1 MKNQKQKIAIFGAN
15 GSIGQALCAHYQK
28 QSDVYAFTRN
38 DFDIDE
44 SGLVKILLDDFN
56 EDSVFQAANKF
67 DNDFFDKIIVSI
79 GILHNK
85 SFMPEKRIEEVSSD
99 QFLETIRI
107 NTLIPTL
114 IAKSFYKKLKKNDK
128 STLVFLSARVGSIT
142 DNRSGGWYSY
152 RASKAALNMV
162 IKNLSIE
169 LRRYNKELVVIGL
182 HPGTVDSRL
191 SQPFQKNLED
201 SKIFSADFSVLKLSS
216 VIDSLDID
224 DSGKCIAWDGEDI
237 LP

>member
-1 MKNQKQKIAIFGAN
+1 MNNQKQKIAIFGAN
-15 GSIGQALCAHYQK
+15 GTIGQALCAHYQK

-79 GILHNK
+79 GILHNE

-114 IAKSFYKKLKKNDK
+114 IARSFYKKLKKNDK
-128 STLVFLSARVGSIT
+128 STLAFLSARVGSIT

-182 HPGTVDSRL
+182 HPGTVDSHL

>member
-1 MKNQKQKIAIFGAN
+1 MKKQKQKIAIFGAN

-79 GILHNK
+79 GILHNE

-99 QFLETIRI
+99 QFLEIIRI
-107 NTLIPTL
+107 NTLVPTL
-114 IAKSFYKKLKKNDK
+114 IAKNFYKKLKKNDK

>member
-79 GILHNK
+79 GILHNE

-128 STLVFLSARVGSIT
+128 STLAFLSARIGSIA

-182 HPGTVDSRL
+182 HPGTVDSLL

>member
-1 MKNQKQKIAIFGAN
+1 MNNQKQKIAIFGAS

-79 GILHNK
+79 GILHNED
-85 SFMPEKRIEEVSSD
+85 FMPEKRIEEISSD
-99 QFLETIRI
+99 QFLETVRI

-128 STLVFLSARVGSIT
+128 ATLAFLSARVGSIT

>member
-1 MKNQKQKIAIFGAN
+1 MNDEIEKVAIFGAN
-15 GSIGQALCAHYQK
+15 GSIGRAFCAHYQNK
-28 QSDVYAFTRN
+28 SNVYAFSRD
-38 DFDIDE
+38 DFDIDIN
-44 SGLVKILLDDFN
+44 GLEKILLDDYKQ
-56 EDSVFQAANKF
+56 ETLLDSANSF
-67 DNDFFDKIIVSI
+67 ENDFFDKIIISI
-79 GILHNK
+79 GILHDK
-85 SFMPEKRIEEVSSD
+85 DFMPEKRIEDFSSD
-99 QFLETIRI
+99 QFLETIRV

-114 IAKSFYKKLKKNDK
+114 IAKNFYKKLKKNDR
-128 STLVFLSARVGSIT
+128 STLAFLSARVGSIS

-152 RASKAALNMV
+152 RASKAALNMMV
-162 IKNLSIE
+162 MNLSIE
-169 LRRYNKELVVIGL
+169 LGRYNKELAVIGL

>member
-28 QSDVYAFTRN
+28 ESNVYAFTRN
-38 DFDIDE
+38 DFDINN
-44 SGLVKILLDDFN
+44 SGLEKILLDDYK
-56 EDSVFQAANKF
+56 EETLLQSASKF
-67 DNDFFDKIIVSI
+67 ENDFFNKIIVCI
-79 GILHNK
+79 GILHDKN
-85 SFMPEKRIEEVSSD
+85 FMPEKRIEDFSSD
-99 QFLETIRI
+99 QFIETIRI

-114 IAKSFYKKLKKNDK
+114 IAKVFYKKLKKKDK
-128 STLVFLSARVGSIT
+128 SSLAFLSARVGSIT

-152 RASKAALNMV
+152 RASKAALNMIV
-162 IKNLSIE
+162 KNLSIE
-169 LRRYNKELVVIGL
+169 LGRYNRELSVIGL
-182 HPGTVDSRL
+182 HPGTVDSHL

-216 VIDSLDID
+216 VIDSLDIK
-224 DSGKCIAWDGEDI
+224 DSGKCIAWDGEEI

>member
-1 MKNQKQKIAIFGAN
+1 MKKQKQKIAIFGAN

-79 GILHNK
+79 GILHNE

-114 IAKSFYKKLKKNDK
+114 IARSFYKKLKKNDK
-128 STLVFLSARVGSIT
+128 STLAFLSARVGSIT

-182 HPGTVDSRL
+182 HPGTVDSLL

>member
-1 MKNQKQKIAIFGAN
+1 MNDQKQKIAIFGAN

-79 GILHNK
+79 GILHNED
-85 SFMPEKRIEEVSSD
+85 FMPEKRIEEISSD

-128 STLVFLSARVGSIT
+128 STLAFLSARIGSIT

-169 LRRYNKELVVIGL
+169 LRRYNKESVVIGL

>member
-79 GILHNK
+79 GILHNE

-114 IAKSFYKKLKKNDK
+114 IARSFYKKLKKNDK
-128 STLVFLSARVGSIT
+128 STLAFLSARVGSIT

-182 HPGTVDSRL
+182 HPGTVDSLL

>member
-79 GILHNK
+79 GILHNE

-114 IAKSFYKKLKKNDK
+114 IARSFYKKLKKNDK
-128 STLVFLSARVGSIT
+128 ATLAFLSARVGSIT

>member
-1 MKNQKQKIAIFGAN
+1 MNNQKQKIAIFGAS

-79 GILHNK
+79 GILHNED
-85 SFMPEKRIEEVSSD
+85 FMPEKRIEEISSD
-99 QFLETIRI
+99 QFLEIIRI
-107 NTLIPTL
+107 NTLVPTL
-114 IAKSFYKKLKKNDK
+114 IARSFYKKLKKNDK
-128 STLVFLSARVGSIT
+128 SILAFLSARVGSIT

>member
-44 SGLVKILLDDFN
+44 SGLVKILLDDFS

-67 DNDFFDKIIVSI
+67 DSDFFDKIIVSI
-79 GILHNK
+79 GILHNED
-85 SFMPEKRIEEVSSD
+85 FMPEKRIEEISSD
-99 QFLETIRI
+99 QFLETVRI

-114 IAKSFYKKLKKNDK
+114 IARSFYKKLKKNDK
-128 STLVFLSARVGSIT
+128 STLAFLSARVGSIT

>member
-1 MKNQKQKIAIFGAN
+1 MKKQKIAIFGAN

-79 GILHNK
+79 GILHNED
-85 SFMPEKRIEEVSSD
+85 FMPEKRIEEISSD
-99 QFLETIRI
+99 QFLETVRI

-114 IAKSFYKKLKKNDK
+114 IARSFYKKLKKNDK
-128 STLVFLSARVGSIT
+128 STLAFLSARVGSIT

>member
-79 GILHNK
+79 GILHNED
-85 SFMPEKRIEEVSSD
+85 FMPEKRIEEISSD
-99 QFLETIRI
+99 QFLEIIRI
-107 NTLIPTL
+107 NTLVPTL
-114 IAKSFYKKLKKNDK
+114 IARSFYKKLKKNDK
-128 STLVFLSARVGSIT
+128 STLAFLSARVGSIT

-169 LRRYNKELVVIGL
+169 LRRYNKESVVIGL
-182 HPGTVDSRL
+182 HPGTVDSLL

>member
-1 MKNQKQKIAIFGAN
+1 MNDQKQKIAIFGAN

-79 GILHNK
+79 GILHNE

-107 NTLIPTL
+107 NTLLPTL
-114 IAKSFYKKLKKNDK
+114 IARSFYKKLKKNDK
-128 STLVFLSARVGSIT
+128 STLAFLSARVGSIT

-182 HPGTVDSRL
+182 HPGTVDSHL

-216 VIDSLDID
+216 VIDSLSVES
-224 DSGKCIAWDGEDI
+224 SGKCIDWEGKVVS
-237 LP
+237 P

>member
-15 GSIGQALCAHYQK
+15 GSIGQALCAHYKK

-79 GILHNK
+79 GILHNE

-114 IAKSFYKKLKKNDK
+114 IARSFYKKLKKNDK
-128 STLVFLSARVGSIT
+128 STLAFLSARVGSIT

-216 VIDSLDID
+216 VIDSLSVES
-224 DSGKCIAWDGEDI
+224 SGKCIDWEGKVVS
-237 LP
+237 P

>member
-1 MKNQKQKIAIFGAN
+1 MKDKKQKIAIFGAN

-79 GILHNK
+79 GILHNER
-85 SFMPEKRIEEVSSD
+85 FMPEKRIEEFSSD
-99 QFLETIRI
+99 QFLEIIRI
-107 NTLIPTL
+107 NTLVPTL
-114 IAKSFYKKLKKNDK
+114 IARSFYKKLKKNDK
-128 STLVFLSARVGSIT
+128 STLAFLSARVGSIT

>member
-79 GILHNK
+79 GILHNER
-85 SFMPEKRIEEVSSD
+85 FMPEKRIEEVSSD
-99 QFLETIRI
+99 QFLEIIRI
-107 NTLIPTL
+107 NTLVPTL
-114 IAKSFYKKLKKNDK
+114 IARSFYKKLKKNDK
-128 STLVFLSARVGSIT
+128 STLAFLSARVGSIT

>member
-1 MKNQKQKIAIFGAN
+1 MNNQKQKIAIFGAN
-15 GSIGQALCAHYQK
+15 GTIGQALCAHYQK

-44 SGLVKILLDDFN
+44 SGLVKILLDDFD

-79 GILHNK
+79 GILHNE

-99 QFLETIRI
+99 QFLEIIRI
-107 NTLIPTL
+107 NTLVPTL
-114 IAKSFYKKLKKNDK
+114 IARSFYKKLKKNDK
-128 STLVFLSARVGSIT
+128 STLAFLSARVGSIT

-182 HPGTVDSRL
+182 HPGTVDSLL

>member
-1 MKNQKQKIAIFGAN
+1 MNNQKQKIAIFGAS

-79 GILHNK
+79 GILHNED
-85 SFMPEKRIEEVSSD
+85 FMPEKRIEEISSD
-99 QFLETIRI
+99 QFLETLRI

-114 IAKSFYKKLKKNDK
+114 IARSFYKKLKKNDK
-128 STLVFLSARVGSIT
+128 STLAFLSARVGSIT

-169 LRRYNKELVVIGL
+169 LRRYNKESVVIGL

>member
-1 MKNQKQKIAIFGAN
+1 MNDQKQKIAIFGAN
-15 GSIGQALCAHYQK
+15 GTIGQALCAHYQK

-79 GILHNK
+79 GILHNED
-85 SFMPEKRIEEVSSD
+85 FMPEKRIEEISSD
-99 QFLETIRI
+99 QFLEIIRI
-107 NTLIPTL
+107 NTLVPTL
-114 IAKSFYKKLKKNDK
+114 IARSFYKKLKKNDK
-128 STLVFLSARVGSIT
+128 ATLAFLSARVGSIT

>member
-1 MKNQKQKIAIFGAN
+1 MNNQKQKIAIFGAS

-79 GILHNK
+79 GILHNER
-85 SFMPEKRIEEVSSD
+85 FMPEKRIEEVSSD
-99 QFLETIRI
+99 QFLEIIRI
-107 NTLIPTL
+107 NTLLPTL
-114 IAKSFYKKLKKNDK
+114 IARSFYKKLKKNDK
-128 STLVFLSARVGSIT
+128 STLAFLSARVGSIT

-182 HPGTVDSRL
+182 HPGTVDSHL

>member
-1 MKNQKQKIAIFGAN
+1 VKNQKQKIAIFGAN

-79 GILHNK
+79 GILHNER
-85 SFMPEKRIEEVSSD
+85 FMPEKRIEEVSSD
-99 QFLETIRI
+99 QFLEIIRI
-107 NTLIPTL
+107 NTLVPTL
-114 IAKSFYKKLKKNDK
+114 IARSFYKKLKKNDK
-128 STLVFLSARVGSIT
+128 STLAFLSARVGSIT

>member
-1 MKNQKQKIAIFGAN
+1 
-15 GSIGQALCAHYQK
+15 
-28 QSDVYAFTRN
+28 
-38 DFDIDE
+38 
-44 SGLVKILLDDFN
+44 
-56 EDSVFQAANKF
+56 
-67 DNDFFDKIIVSI
+67 
-79 GILHNK
+79 
-85 SFMPEKRIEEVSSD
+85 
-99 QFLETIRI
+99 
-107 NTLIPTL
+107 
-114 IAKSFYKKLKKNDK
+114 
-128 STLVFLSARVGSIT
+128 
-142 DNRSGGWYSY
+142 
-152 RASKAALNMV
+152 MV

-169 LRRYNKELVVIGL
+169 LRRYNKESVVIGL

>member
-79 GILHNK
+79 GILHNE

-99 QFLETIRI
+99 QFLEIIRI
-107 NTLIPTL
+107 NTLVPTL
-114 IAKSFYKKLKKNDK
+114 IARSFYKKLKKNDK
-128 STLVFLSARVGSIT
+128 STLAFLSARVGSIT

>member
-1 MKNQKQKIAIFGAN
+1 MNNQKQKIAIFGAN

-79 GILHNK
+79 GILHNED
-85 SFMPEKRIEEVSSD
+85 FMPEKRIEEISSD

-114 IAKSFYKKLKKNDK
+114 IARSFYKKLKKNDK
-128 STLVFLSARVGSIT
+128 STLAFLSARVGSIT

-182 HPGTVDSRL
+182 HPGTVDSL
-191 SQPFQKNLED
+191 SL
-201 SKIFSADFSVLKLSS
+201 IH
-216 VIDSLDID
+216 I
-224 DSGKCIAWDGEDI
+224 
-237 LP
+237 

>member
-1 MKNQKQKIAIFGAN
+1 MNNQKQKIAIFGAN
-15 GSIGQALCAHYQK
+15 GTIGQALCAHYQK

-79 GILHNK
+79 GILHNED
-85 SFMPEKRIEEVSSD
+85 FMPEKRIEEISSD
-99 QFLETIRI
+99 QFLEIIRI
-107 NTLIPTL
+107 NTLVPTL
-114 IAKSFYKKLKKNDK
+114 IARSFYKKLKKNDK
-128 STLVFLSARVGSIT
+128 STLAFLSARVGSIT

>member
-1 MKNQKQKIAIFGAN
+1 MKNEKQKIAIFGAN

-79 GILHNK
+79 GILHNE
-85 SFMPEKRIEEVSSD
+85 SFMPEKRIEEISSD
-99 QFLETIRI
+99 QFLEIIRI
-107 NTLIPTL
+107 NTLVPTL
-114 IAKSFYKKLKKNDK
+114 IAKNFYKKLKKNDK
-128 STLVFLSARVGSIT
+128 ATLAFLSARVGSIT

>member
-79 GILHNK
+79 GILHNE

-114 IAKSFYKKLKKNDK
+114 IARSFYKKLKKNDK
-128 STLVFLSARVGSIT
+128 STLAFLSARVGSIT

>member
-1 MKNQKQKIAIFGAN
+1 MKKQKQKIAIFGAN

-79 GILHNK
+79 GVLHNE

-114 IAKSFYKKLKKNDK
+114 IARSFYKKLKKNDK
-128 STLVFLSARVGSIT
+128 STLAFLSARVGSIT

-182 HPGTVDSRL
+182 HPGTVDSLL

>member
-79 GILHNK
+79 GILHNDD
-85 SFMPEKRIEEVSSD
+85 FMPEKRIEEISSD
-99 QFLETIRI
+99 QFLETVRI

-128 STLVFLSARVGSIT
+128 ATLAFLSARVGSIT

-169 LRRYNKELVVIGL
+169 LRRYNKESVVIGL